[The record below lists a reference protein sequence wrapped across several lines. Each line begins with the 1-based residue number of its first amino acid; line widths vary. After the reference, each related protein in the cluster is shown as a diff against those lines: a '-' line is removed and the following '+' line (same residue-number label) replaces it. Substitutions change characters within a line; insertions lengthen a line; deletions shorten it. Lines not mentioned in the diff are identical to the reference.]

1 MRVRYDKL
9 ADAAYIYLT
18 PQKPGSAVRTY
29 ACDPEAVKGHV
40 HLDFDKDGHLIGIE
54 VLNASRLLPETALVN
69 SDQDG
74 GA

>member
-29 ACDPEAVKGHV
+29 ACDARAVNGHIQ
-40 HLDFDKDGHLIGIE
+40 LDFDKDGRLVGIE
-54 VLNASRLLPETALVN
+54 VLDASRLLAKAALEAA
-69 SDQDG
+69 DEG
-74 GA
+74 GVA